1 MTVKLKVYAILFILP
16 FLVLSFIIGCSKK
29 STGSKSETVSID
41 RPAQLKLTCFY
52 GTNVPILGDN
62 IIYLAKRVELASAGN
77 IKFKLFDPGK
87 LVGPMEVLDAVSSGK
102 IESGYSTPGFWMGMM
117 PAAPLFSSVPF
128 GPDASE
134 YLAWL
139 LAGNGMKLYQEMYDR
154 SGFNVKVLLMA
165 IIPPESSGWF
175 SEKIESVDDLKGL
188 KMRFFGLGGRV
199 MQKLGVSVN
208 ILPGGEIF
216 PALEKKVIDATEF
229 SLPVIDENMG
239 FHKLAKYNYFPGW
252 HQQATAFE
260 LLINKDVWNNLSS
273 TQQVIIEMACRD
285 TIVYSI
291 ATGEASQAEVL
302 QRNELKHGIEILYW
316 SPEMLEAYREKWIEV
331 VEEQSAADPFFKK
344 VWDDYSDFRKNYA
357 TWGSKAYLPRSR

>member
-1 MTVKLKVYAILFILP
+1 
-16 FLVLSFIIGCSKK
+16 
-29 STGSKSETVSID
+29 
-41 RPAQLKLTCFY
+41 
-52 GTNVPILGDN
+52 
-62 IIYLAKRVELASAGN
+62 
-77 IKFKLFDPGK
+77 
-87 LVGPMEVLDAVSSGK
+87 
-102 IESGYSTPGFWMGMM
+102 MGMM
-117 PAAPLFSSVPF
+117 PAAPLFSAVPF

-134 YLAWL
+134 YLAWF

-154 SGFNVKVLLMA
+154 SEFNVKVLLMA

-175 SEKIESVDDLKGL
+175 SEKIESVEDLNGL

-216 PALEKKVIDATEF
+216 PALEKKVIDAAEF
-229 SLPVIDENMG
+229 SMPVIDENMG
-239 FHKLAKYNYFPGW
+239 FHKLVKYNYFPGW

-285 TIVYSI
+285 TIVHSI
-291 ATGEASQAEVL
+291 ATGEASQAAVL
-302 QRNELKHGIEILYW
+302 QRNELKHGVEILSW
-316 SPEMLEAYREKWIEV
+316 QPEVIEAYREKWLEV
-331 VEEQSAADPFFKK
+331 VEEQTAANPFFKK
-344 VWDDYSDFRKNYA
+344 VWEDYSDFRKQYA